1 MSFFELF
8 FHTNINMS
16 LLKNYFTFYVMET
29 NKNSKNDLKNSVFEL
44 ENSKRIILFTFELFY
59 SIFWHEKMRGE
70 IFLSLID
77 MLNVIA
83 TPFFVT
89 NWNFYFILPPLLGW
103 DSMGGGEKNASFS
116 ATSPKRGG
124 KN

>member
-1 MSFFELF
+1 
-8 FHTNINMS
+8 
-16 LLKNYFTFYVMET
+16 MET

-89 NWNFYFILPPLLGW
+89 NWNF
-103 DSMGGGEKNASFS
+103 
-116 ATSPKRGG
+116 
-124 KN
+124 

>member
-16 LLKNYFTFYVMET
+16 PLKNYFTFYVMET

-59 SIFWHEKMRGE
+59 STF
-70 IFLSLID
+70 
-77 MLNVIA
+77 
-83 TPFFVT
+83 
-89 NWNFYFILPPLLGW
+89 
-103 DSMGGGEKNASFS
+103 
-116 ATSPKRGG
+116 
-124 KN
+124 